1 MNSTHNMSP
10 VLAIKNLKIEL
21 PAWSDR
27 PLAVDDVSLTLA
39 QGEILC
45 VVGESG
51 SGKSM
56 LGKSLM
62 GLLPKPHVSI
72 TGGQID
78 FQGQNITQLDEDDWR
93 KLRGQ
98 HIAMIFQEPMTALS
112 PLMRIGQQIEEVM
125 IVHTSMSPSQRRG
138 LTMQLLNDV
147 HLPDPDRVYS
157 SYPHQLSGGQRQR
170 VVIAMALALEPKL
183 IIADEPTTALDVTT
197 QAQILHLIKELQKK
211 HGTAVLFITHDFGV
225 VAEIADRVAVMQHGK
240 LVEVGL
246 AEQVLN
252 APTTA
257 YSRQLIDAVPSLTP
271 RIIEQTLTAQEPL
284 LVVNSVSK
292 TYAGQKSWFS
302 PSKGGVKA
310 VQNVSLKLP
319 KQGSLAIVGESGSG
333 KSTLARCIIGLE
345 HNESGEIN
353 LEGQIINGMP
363 RRELRPIRKKIQM
376 IFQDPFSSLNP
387 RQKVGEIISLGPMI
401 QGVARDVAWE
411 EARELLRRVG
421 LRAEAADRYP
431 HEFSGGQRQRIGIA
445 RALAVKPKLIVADE
459 PVSALDVS
467 VQKQVLELLDEL
479 REEMGLS
486 LLFITPDLRVAATVC
501 ENILIMSKGE
511 VVEQGTTAAVFEN
524 PSHPYTKS
532 LLAAI
537 PGQAWSRSMAIKA

>member
-1 MNSTHNMSP
+1 MNTSASMSP
-10 VLAIKNLKIEL
+10 VLDIQNLQINL
-21 PAWSDR
+21 PPWSDR
-27 PLAVDDVSLTLA
+27 PHAVNNVSLSVSM
-39 QGEILC
+39 GEILC
-45 VVGESG
+45 IVGESG

-56 LGKSLM
+56 LGKALM
-62 GLLPKPHVSI
+62 GLLPKPHVHVS
-72 TGGQID
+72 GGQVHFEGRD
-78 FQGQNITQLDEDDWR
+78 ITNLDETEWR
-93 KLRGQ
+93 SLRG
-98 HIAMIFQEPMTALS
+98 HRIAMIFQEPMTALS

-125 IVHTSMSPSQRRG
+125 LVHTDMTAQQRQAR
-138 LTMQLLNDV
+138 TMELLNDV
-147 HLPDPDRVYS
+147 HLPDPDRVYA

-197 QAQILHLIKELQKK
+197 QAQILHLIKDLQKK

-225 VAEIADRVAVMQHGK
+225 VAEIADRVAVMQGGE
-240 LVEVGL
+240 LVEVGD
-246 AEQVLN
+246 ASQILN
-252 APTTA
+252 APATA

-271 RIIEQTLTAQEPL
+271 RIVQARADSTPAL
-284 LVVNSVSK
+284 LKVTSVSK
-292 TYAGQKSWFS
+292 TYASKRSWFS
-302 PSKGGVKA
+302 RGTNGVMA
-310 VQNVSLKLP
+310 VNNVSLSVP
-319 KQGSLAIVGESGSG
+319 TQGSLAIVGESGSG

-345 HNESGEIN
+345 HNESGDVE
-353 LEGQIINGMP
+353 LENQTINGLS
-363 RRELRPIRKKIQM
+363 RSALRPIRQKIQM

-387 RQKVGEIISLGPMI
+387 RQKVGDIISLGPMI
-401 QGVARDVAWE
+401 QGVDRDVAWE
-411 EARELLRRVG
+411 QARELLRRVG

-486 LLFITPDLRVAATVC
+486 LLFITHDLRVAATVC
-501 ENILIMSKGE
+501 ENILIMSKGK
-511 VVEQGTTAAVFEN
+511 VVEQGTTEEVFAR
-524 PSHPYTKS
+524 PAHPYTQS

-537 PGQAWSRSMAIKA
+537 PGQAWSRSMSKNV

>member
-1 MNSTHNMSP
+1 MSP

-27 PLAVDDVSLTLA
+27 PLAVDDVSLALA

-78 FQGQNITQLDEDDWR
+78 FQGQNITQLDEHEWR

-125 IVHTSMSPSQRRG
+125 MVHTSMSPSQRRD

-271 RIIEQTLTAQEPL
+271 RIIQQTHTAEEPL
-284 LVVNSVSK
+284 LLVKSVSK

-345 HNESGEIN
+345 HNESGQID

-387 RQKVGEIISLGPMI
+387 RQKVGDIISLGPMI

-486 LLFITPDLRVAATVC
+486 LLFITHDLRVAATVC

-511 VVEQGTTAAVFEN
+511 VVEQGTTAAVFQN

-537 PGQAWSRSMAIKA
+537 PGQAWSRSMAKNA

>member
-1 MNSTHNMSP
+1 
-10 VLAIKNLKIEL
+10 
-21 PAWSDR
+21 
-27 PLAVDDVSLTLA
+27 
-39 QGEILC
+39 
-45 VVGESG
+45 
-51 SGKSM
+51 M
-56 LGKSLM
+56 LGKALM
-62 GLLPKPHVSI
+62 GLLPKPHVHVS
-72 TGGQID
+72 GGQIH
-78 FQGQNITQLDEDDWR
+78 FEGQNITDLDENEWR
-93 KLRGQ
+93 QLRG
-98 HIAMIFQEPMTALS
+98 HRIAMIFQEPMTALS

-125 IVHTSMSPSQRRG
+125 LVHTNMTANERHAR
-138 LTMQLLNDV
+138 TMQLLNDV
-147 HLPDPDRVYS
+147 HLPDPDRVYA

-225 VAEIADRVAVMQHGK
+225 VAEIADRVAVMQGGE
-240 LVEVGL
+240 LVEIGS
-246 AEQVLN
+246 AQQVLN

-257 YSRQLIDAVPSLTP
+257 YSRQLIDAVPSLSP
-271 RIIEQTLTAQEPL
+271 RVVQKNANSDSTLLNVTA
-284 LVVNSVSK
+284 VSK
-292 TYAGQKSWFS
+292 TYSGQRSWFS
-302 PSKGGVKA
+302 RGTKGVMA
-310 VQNVSLKLP
+310 VNNVSLTLP

-345 HNESGEIN
+345 KNESGAIE
-353 LEGQIINGMP
+353 LENQVINGLT
-363 RRELRPIRKKIQM
+363 RRALRPIRQKIQM

-387 RQKVGEIISLGPMI
+387 RQKVGDIISLGPMI
-401 QGVARDVAWE
+401 QGVSRDEAWTQ
-411 EARELLRRVG
+411 ARELLRRVG

-486 LLFITPDLRVAATVC
+486 LLFITHDLRVAATVC
-501 ENILIMSKGE
+501 ENILIMSKGQ
-511 VVEQGTTAAVFEN
+511 VVEQGATEDVFAR
-524 PSHPYTKS
+524 PSHPYTQS

-537 PGQAWSRSMAIKA
+537 PGQAWSRSMSMNA

>member
-1 MNSTHNMSP
+1 MNTSTSMSP
-10 VLAIKNLKIEL
+10 VLDIQNLRINL
-21 PAWSDR
+21 PPWSDR
-27 PLAVDDVSLTLA
+27 PHAVNNVSLNVSM
-39 QGEILC
+39 GEILC
-45 VVGESG
+45 IVGESG

-56 LGKSLM
+56 LGKALM
-62 GLLPKPHVSI
+62 GLLPKPHVHVS
-72 TGGQID
+72 GGQVH
-78 FQGQNITQLDEDDWR
+78 FEGRNITNLDETAWR
-93 KLRGQ
+93 DLRG
-98 HIAMIFQEPMTALS
+98 HRIAMIFQEPMTALS

-125 IVHTSMSPSQRRG
+125 LVHTDMTAQHRQAR
-138 LTMQLLNDV
+138 TMALLKDV
-147 HLPDPDRVYS
+147 HLPDPDRVYA

-197 QAQILHLIKELQKK
+197 QAQILHLIKDLQKK

-225 VAEIADRVAVMQHGK
+225 VAEIADRVAVMQGGE
-240 LVEVGL
+240 LVEVGD
-246 AEQVLN
+246 ASQILN
-252 APTTA
+252 APATA

-271 RIIEQTLTAQEPL
+271 RVVQARADSTPAL
-284 LVVNSVSK
+284 LRVTSVSK
-292 TYAGQKSWFS
+292 TYAGKRSWFS
-302 PSKGGVKA
+302 RGTNGVLA
-310 VQNVSLKLP
+310 VNNVSLSVP
-319 KQGSLAIVGESGSG
+319 TQGSLAIVGESGSG

-345 HNESGEIN
+345 HNESGDVE
-353 LEGQIINGMP
+353 LENQTINGLS
-363 RRELRPIRKKIQM
+363 RSELRPIRQKIQM

-387 RQKVGEIISLGPMI
+387 RQKVGDIISLGPMI
-401 QGVARDVAWE
+401 QGVERDEAWE
-411 EARELLRRVG
+411 QAKELLRRVG

-486 LLFITPDLRVAATVC
+486 LLFITHDLRVAATVC

-511 VVEQGTTAAVFEN
+511 VVEQGTTQEVFAK
-524 PSHPYTKS
+524 PAHPYTQS

-537 PGQAWSRSMAIKA
+537 PGQAWSRSVSKNA

>member
-78 FQGQNITQLDEDDWR
+78 FQGQNITQLHEDDWR

-98 HIAMIFQEPMTALS
+98 HIAMICQEPMTALS

-125 IVHTSMSPSQRRG
+125 MVHTSMSPSQRRD

-240 LVEVGL
+240 LVEVGV

-271 RIIEQTLTAQEPL
+271 RIIQQTHTAEEPL
-284 LVVNSVSK
+284 LLVKSVSK

-345 HNESGEIN
+345 HNESGQID

-387 RQKVGEIISLGPMI
+387 RQKVGDIISLGPMI

-486 LLFITPDLRVAATVC
+486 LLFITHDLRVAATVC

-511 VVEQGTTAAVFEN
+511 VVEQGTTAAVFQN

-537 PGQAWSRSMAIKA
+537 PGQAWSRSMAKNA

>member
-1 MNSTHNMSP
+1 MSP

-125 IVHTSMSPSQRRG
+125 IVHTSMSPSQRRD

-486 LLFITPDLRVAATVC
+486 LLFITHDLRVAATVC

>member
-1 MNSTHNMSP
+1 MSSTSKLTS
-10 VLAIKNLKIEL
+10 VLDIHGLEIKL
-21 PAWSDR
+21 PPWSDR
-27 PLAVDDVSLTLA
+27 PNAVNKVSLNVSS
-39 QGEILC
+39 GEILC
-45 VVGESG
+45 IVGESG

-56 LGKSLM
+56 LGKALM
-62 GLLPKPHVSI
+62 GLLPKPHVHVSS
-72 TGGQID
+72 GQIH
-78 FQGQNITQLDEDDWR
+78 FEGQNITDLDENEWR
-93 KLRGQ
+93 QLRG
-98 HIAMIFQEPMTALS
+98 HRIAMIFQEPMTALS

-125 IVHTSMSPSQRRG
+125 LVHTNMTANERHAR
-138 LTMQLLNDV
+138 TMQLLNDV
-147 HLPDPDRVYS
+147 HLPDPDRVYA

-225 VAEIADRVAVMQHGK
+225 VAEIADRVAVMQGGE
-240 LVEVGL
+240 LVEIGS
-246 AEQVLN
+246 AQQVLN

-257 YSRQLIDAVPSLTP
+257 YSRQLIDAVPSLSP
-271 RIIEQTLTAQEPL
+271 RVVQKNANSDSTLLNVT
-284 LVVNSVSK
+284 SVSK
-292 TYAGQKSWFS
+292 TYTGQRSWFS
-302 PSKGGVKA
+302 RGTKGVMA
-310 VQNVSLKLP
+310 VNNVSLTLP

-345 HNESGEIN
+345 KNESGAIE
-353 LEGQIINGMP
+353 LENQVINGLT
-363 RRELRPIRKKIQM
+363 RRALRPIRQKIQM

-387 RQKVGEIISLGPMI
+387 RQKVGDIISLGPMI
-401 QGVARDVAWE
+401 QGVSRDEAWTQ
-411 EARELLRRVG
+411 ARELLRRVG

-486 LLFITPDLRVAATVC
+486 LLFITHDLRVAATVC
-501 ENILIMSKGE
+501 ENILIMSKGQ
-511 VVEQGTTAAVFEN
+511 VVEQGTTEDVFAR
-524 PSHPYTKS
+524 PSHPYTQS

-537 PGQAWSRSMAIKA
+537 PGQAWSRSMSMNA

>member
-1 MNSTHNMSP
+1 MNPTPALES
-10 VLAIKNLKIEL
+10 VLDIQRLQIKL
-21 PAWSDR
+21 PPWSDR
-27 PLAVDDVSLTLA
+27 PHAVNNVSLSVSS
-39 QGEILC
+39 GEILC
-45 VVGESG
+45 IVGESG

-56 LGKSLM
+56 LGKALM
-62 GLLPKPHVSI
+62 GLLPKPHVHVS
-72 TGGQID
+72 GGQIH
-78 FQGQNITQLDEDDWR
+78 FEGQNITDLDENEWR
-93 KLRGQ
+93 QLRG
-98 HIAMIFQEPMTALS
+98 HRIAMIFQEPMTALS

-125 IVHTSMSPSQRRG
+125 LVHTNMTANERHAR
-138 LTMQLLNDV
+138 TMQLLNDV
-147 HLPDPDRVYS
+147 HLPDPDRIYA

-225 VAEIADRVAVMQHGK
+225 VAEIADRVAVMQGGE
-240 LVEVGL
+240 LVEVGS
-246 AEQVLN
+246 AQQILN

-257 YSRQLIDAVPSLTP
+257 YSRQLIDAVPSLSP
-271 RIIEQTLTAQEPL
+271 RIVPPNAASTSAL
-284 LVVNSVSK
+284 LNVTSVSK
-292 TYAGQKSWFS
+292 TYAGQSSWFS
-302 PSKGGVKA
+302 RGTKGVMA
-310 VQNVSLKLP
+310 VNNVSLTLP

-345 HNESGEIN
+345 RNESGAIE
-353 LEGQIINGMP
+353 LENQVINGLT
-363 RRELRPIRKKIQM
+363 RGALRPIRQKIQM

-387 RQKVGEIISLGPMI
+387 RQKVGDIISLGPMI
-401 QGVARDVAWE
+401 QGVSRDEAWTQ
-411 EARELLRRVG
+411 ARELLRRVG

-486 LLFITPDLRVAATVC
+486 LLFITHDLRVAATVC
-501 ENILIMSKGE
+501 ENILIMSKGQ
-511 VVEQGTTAAVFEN
+511 VVEQGTTEDVFAR
-524 PSHPYTKS
+524 PSHPYTQS

-537 PGQAWSRSMAIKA
+537 PGQAWSRSISKNA

>member
-1 MNSTHNMSP
+1 MSP
-10 VLAIKNLKIEL
+10 VLAIKNLKIKL

-78 FQGQNITQLDEDDWR
+78 FQGQNITQLHEDDWR

-125 IVHTSMSPSQRRG
+125 MVHTSMSPSQRRD

-387 RQKVGEIISLGPMI
+387 RQKVGDIISLGPMI

-486 LLFITPDLRVAATVC
+486 LLFITHDLRVAATVC